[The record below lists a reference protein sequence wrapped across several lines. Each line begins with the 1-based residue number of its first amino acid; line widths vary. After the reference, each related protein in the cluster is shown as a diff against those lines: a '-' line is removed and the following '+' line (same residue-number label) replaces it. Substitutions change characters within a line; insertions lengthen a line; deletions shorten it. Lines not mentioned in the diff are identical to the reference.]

1 MREGGR
7 VRAALFESMYPS
19 SGKHHFGALSHG
31 NNHTFISSMNVY
43 LQKARQKHRQLLWQD
58 NKCREKWAQGDTK
71 SIWQDP
77 WAPELSFSHITN

>member
-1 MREGGR
+1 MREG
-7 VRAALFESMYPS
+7 VSEQHFLKACTQA

-31 NNHTFISSMNVY
+31 NNYTFISSTYVY

-71 SIWQDP
+71 SIWLQNFP
-77 WAPELSFSHITN
+77 FPT